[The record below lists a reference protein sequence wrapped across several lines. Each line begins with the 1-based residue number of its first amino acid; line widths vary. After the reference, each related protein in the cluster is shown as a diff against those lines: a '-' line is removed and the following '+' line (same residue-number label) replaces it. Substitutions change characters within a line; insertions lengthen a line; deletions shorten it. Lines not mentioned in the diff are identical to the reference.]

1 MIRAA
6 PTWVQERLR
15 KPGGD
20 PMNTDER
27 LKKLLDAS
35 REQLEAIDGILE
47 RRIPEQMPVHQGPL
61 LMGMSASAKLLGVS
75 RATLWRM
82 IKAGLL
88 QKVEVLP
95 DSFRLRRADLEAIAA
110 GQRLCRSEA
119 GPDSNDVTQRLD
131 SRTHRVSSPVAA

>member
-1 MIRAA
+1 
-6 PTWVQERLR
+6 
-15 KPGGD
+15 
-20 PMNTDER
+20 MNTDER

-35 REQLEAIDGILE
+35 PEQLGAIDGILE
-47 RRIPEQMPVHQGPL
+47 RRISETFQVARGPL
-61 LMGMSASAKLLGVS
+61 LMGMSASAKFLGVS

-95 DSFRLRRADLEAIAA
+95 GSFRLRRTDLEAIAA

-119 GPDSNDVTQRLD
+119 GPDFNDATQRLGT
-131 SRTHRVSSPVAA
+131 RTHRDSSLVAA